1 MQALRRR
8 SFGSAVPAPSRRS
21 CLPSRRSEDCC
32 KVELKP
38 RCADAPFRSLL
49 GAPPQRCCALL
60 MASMNFI
67 DGLTSL
73 APLSASLAHRR
84 ISSSAVENATLVPQV
99 QEARA
104 AARPSISSSVPVHT
118 IGSKRL
124 SRENPSSRFAI
135 QGELGKACSRVAAL
149 SSASTS
155 ECTVVDQ
162 MKSSRCLC
170 LTKQCAFATRQPR
183 SVHSAVFNNMSG
195 P

>member
-99 QEARA
+99 KRHEQQLVHRF
-104 AARPSISSSVPVHT
+104 RPPCLCTRSVQSGCREKTPHPDL
-118 IGSKRL
+118 RF
-124 SRENPSSRFAI
+124 RENWAKHA
-135 QGELGKACSRVAAL
+135 LGL
-149 SSASTS
+149 
-155 ECTVVDQ
+155 Q
-162 MKSSRCLC
+162 
-170 LTKQCAFATRQPR
+170 
-183 SVHSAVFNNMSG
+183 H
-195 P
+195 